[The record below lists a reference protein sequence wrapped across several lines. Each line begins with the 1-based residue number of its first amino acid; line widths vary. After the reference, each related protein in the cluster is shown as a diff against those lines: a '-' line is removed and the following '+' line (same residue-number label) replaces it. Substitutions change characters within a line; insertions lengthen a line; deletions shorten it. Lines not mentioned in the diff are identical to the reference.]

1 MIGFQDF
8 FFEAVVT
15 VNLTTMLVLTTMFI
29 SVSNNLPTTAY
40 VKMIDIWLIFNLL
53 MPFLLV
59 LLHTYMDCL
68 RTDSSAEGEGR
79 SINHHGKAFV
89 VDSDKTSKEKLVK
102 TIQVEPI
109 PSQDRDSNLIHRNEI
124 LERQVSVYQALLL
137 LW

>member
-1 MIGFQDF
+1 MLQIFQDF

-59 LLHTYMDCL
+59 LLHTYMDSL
-68 RTDSSAEGEGR
+68 RTDSSKEGEER
-79 SINHHGKAFV
+79 TINHHGKAV
-89 VDSDKTSKEKLVK
+89 KVEGEKTENH
-102 TIQVEPI
+102 IQVTPA
-109 PSQDRDSNLIHRNEI
+109 PSQDRDASLIHRNEI
-124 LERQVSVYQALLL
+124 LELQVSSTGRYS
-137 LW
+137 